1 MSLIVDDEHLGTSER
16 EWATSKCW
24 DAMAHVGPLTARR
37 IVIVS
42 PHPDDEVFGAGGILL
57 HAVERGIPVKII
69 AVTDGEG
76 SHGFADASSS
86 DQLARRRALET
97 AEALRRLGWEKPL
110 VHRLHIPDTRVSA
123 HQDELLGAISTALRP
138 GDWCVAPWRHD
149 GHPDHDACGDVA
161 RIATQSVGVRLLS
174 YLVWTWHWATPE
186 DTNVPWAS
194 CRQLELTRRE
204 RARKRWASLAFASQL
219 TPRDPHSQDQAVLP
233 APILRRFWR
242 PSEVYIEEAQF
253 ANDVD

>member
-1 MSLIVDDEHLGTSER
+1 MSLTVDDEHLGTSER
-16 EWATSKCW
+16 EWTSSKRL
-24 DAMAHVGPLTARR
+24 DALALVGPLTAQR

-69 AVTDGEG
+69 AATDGEG
-76 SHGFADASSS
+76 SHGFTDASSL

-97 AEALRRLGWEKPL
+97 AEALRRLGWEKPV
-110 VHRLHIPDTRVSA
+110 VHRLHIPDTRVA
-123 HQDELLGAISTALRP
+123 DHRGELLGAISTALRP

-149 GHPDHDACGDVA
+149 GHPDHDACGDAA

-186 DTNVPWAS
+186 DASVPWAS
-194 CRQLELTRRE
+194 CRQLELSRRD
-204 RARKRWASLAFASQL
+204 RARKRWASLAFSSQIS
-219 TPRDPHSQDQAVLP
+219 PRDADSQNQPVLP

-242 PSEVYIEEAQF
+242 ASEVYVDEAGCT
-253 ANDVD
+253 NDLD